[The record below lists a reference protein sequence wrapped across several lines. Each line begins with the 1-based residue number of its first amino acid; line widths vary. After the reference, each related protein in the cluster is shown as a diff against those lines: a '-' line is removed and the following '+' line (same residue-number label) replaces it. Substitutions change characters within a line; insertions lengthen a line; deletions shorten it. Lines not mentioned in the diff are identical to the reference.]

1 VSHPRRAG
9 AGLSFVA
16 AFLVVAAPFAAAGC
30 RRASP
35 AYDNLV
41 LVTVDTLRA
50 DHLGLY
56 GYRRPVS
63 PFLDQLGREGVVFW
77 QAIASSSHTAPSH
90 ATILTSLQ
98 PEQHGVL
105 LNGQTLPDGIPT
117 LATLLRAEGIET
129 AAFVSVRFLAG
140 LKAGFET
147 FDASF
152 EGQRV
157 YRPAN
162 ETVDLA
168 LAWLRRRDRHRRFAL
183 WVHVYDAHQH
193 VVATDTPAEP
203 YRRILEDTRRSGDV
217 LLHFLRQEQCY
228 PLDEVSE
235 SIQRYDAQVLFVDQQ
250 LRRLMAGL
258 AEIAPPERTLR
269 VITADHGEGLG
280 NHGYEGHGRH
290 LYNEQVR
297 VPLIVTG
304 DPKRLRPW
312 VYPGLVRHVD
322 LMPTVAELLGVRLD
336 RRRLRI
342 EGRSL
347 VPLMVGKATD
357 VGIDAA
363 FSQRRPPDER
373 RLGIGWEPGIKL
385 AAQDGRFKYIM
396 NAEGP
401 DEFYDLKSD
410 GCELRNLIDEP
421 RPEKDRLRR
430 WLEGKYQQ
438 LRRDHR
444 GTRGP
449 GEVDPRVQEDLK
461 ALGYI

>member
-1 VSHPRRAG
+1 MSRRRPAG
-9 AGLSFVA
+9 AGPALFA
-16 AFLVVAAPFAAAGC
+16 ACLLAAASLAAAGC
-30 RRASP
+30 RRAAP
-35 AYDNLV
+35 AYDNLL

-129 AAFVSVRFLAG
+129 AGFVSVRFLAG
-140 LKAGFET
+140 LKAGFKT

-152 EGQRV
+152 EGARV

-162 ETVDLA
+162 ETVDRA
-168 LAWLRRRDRHRRFAL
+168 LAWLRRRDRRRRFAL
-183 WVHVYDAHQH
+183 WVHVYDPHQH
-193 VVATDTPAEP
+193 VVATDTPTEP
-203 YRRILEDTRRSGDV
+203 YRRVLEDARSMGGE
-217 LLHFLRQEQCY
+217 LLHFLQQEQCY
-228 PLDEVSE
+228 PRDEVSE
-235 SIQRYDAQVLFVDQQ
+235 GIQRYDAQVLFVDEQ
-250 LRRLMAGL
+250 LRRLVAGL
-258 AEIAPPERTLR
+258 AELAPPGRTLR

-280 NHGYEGHGRH
+280 NHGHEGHGRH

-297 VPLIVTG
+297 VPLIVNG
-304 DPKRLRPW
+304 DSKQLRPW

-322 LMPTVAELLGVRLD
+322 LMPTVAELLGVPIARH
-336 RRRLRI
+336 RSRI
-342 EGRSL
+342 EGCSL
-347 VPLMVGKATD
+347 VPLLTGKGTE

-396 NAEGP
+396 NAEGA
-401 DEFYDLKSD
+401 DEFYDLASD
-410 GCELRNLIDEP
+410 SCEIRNLIDEP
-421 RPEKDRLRR
+421 RPEKERLLR
-430 WLEGKYQQ
+430 WLEGKYQA

-449 GEVDPRVQEDLK
+449 GEVDPRIQEDLK